1 MVPESRLDAGRS
13 TTPVSGTIDPGVGL
27 EADREQP
34 AMLASRWGRLE
45 GGRVRARH
53 ACRQRIGDGGRHTL
67 EPNGAKFSFATL
79 AWNFP

>member
-1 MVPESRLDAGRS
+1 MYVVRGTETGRLPMVPESRLDAGRS

-45 GGRVRARH
+45 GVSRTV
-53 ACRQRIGDGGRHTL
+53 L
-67 EPNGAKFSFATL
+67 
-79 AWNFP
+79 